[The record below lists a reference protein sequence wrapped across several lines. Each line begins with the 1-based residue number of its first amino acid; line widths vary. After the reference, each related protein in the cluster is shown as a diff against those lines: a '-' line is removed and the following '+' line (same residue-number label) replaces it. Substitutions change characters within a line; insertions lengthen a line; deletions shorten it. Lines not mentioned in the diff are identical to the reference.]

1 MSTPGEPPFTYT
13 PRILS
18 LVAEIGEALRRQ
30 VARPGTPVPPKLR
43 RENRLRTIKC
53 LANGP
58 LAALA
63 CMKKPGLSHRPTFRK
78 NYLQPALDG
87 HLIERT
93 LPDKP
98 HGVPPWTQ
106 FQAGVSPPGKLKPRR
121 ARCGRAQRRG

>member
-1 MSTPGEPPFTYT
+1 MPGASDKAGQSSAFIEFM
-13 PRILS
+13 LS
-18 LVAEIGEALRRQ
+18 ALLTALNEAAATGQ
-30 VARPGTPVPPKLR
+30 VSDQVKAL
-43 RENRLRTIKC
+43 LKC